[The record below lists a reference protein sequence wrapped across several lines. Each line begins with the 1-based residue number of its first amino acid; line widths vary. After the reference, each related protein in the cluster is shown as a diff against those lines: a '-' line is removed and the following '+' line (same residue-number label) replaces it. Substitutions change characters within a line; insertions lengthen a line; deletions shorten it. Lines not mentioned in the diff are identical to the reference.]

1 MQIQVCDNINC
12 QGATGKLFSTE
23 TVLKPPVDLAP
34 EPLTLD
40 QADKYVHEYGGCALI
55 FFSRN

>member
-12 QGATGKLFSTE
+12 QGATGKLFSQK
-23 TVLKPPVDLAP
+23 TVLKPLVDLAP

-40 QADKYVHEYGGCALI
+40 QADLKFHENSHFVISSIVKA
-55 FFSRN
+55 

>member
-40 QADKYVHEYGGCALI
+40 QADLKFLEKSKFVISSIVKA
-55 FFSRN
+55 